1 MEYYSYDPDDYVVE
15 RTPCR
20 VAIALLNFHDAV
32 SRGTR
37 RCCWCRLPRYDTLA
51 FLLLHAGYV
60 SQWAFDYR
68 FYQAGGLSLV
78 DVGIVVAV
86 QQVALVLGRIIPLT
100 RMPCPSWKLPCV
112 RIPRGLRSFAP
123 LALVIATM
131 AKARGHFYAAAAA
144 QGFLVSAIAEA
155 VCPIDDVEISVWQG
169 CASHAIWTLVAVQ
182 VDYLRFDIGTVY
194 LTAAGCYAAVV
205 ICLLMVGRS
214 GRRRCCSSLAKR
226 VFRERDTTRG
236 SSDEDDGDSASSP
249 RDALSLPRLPGQSL
263 NSRLLWLA
271 FYAESSSRVAMTV
284 SSVSLQTAAI
294 LVRVAFPAV
303 VEVPCYQ
310 YVPSLPILLV
320 VRLLLEQLA
329 ASQASRWPQSCG
341 RLVFLFSGYIV
352 SSMALLLHFQT
363 YVHQGDL
370 CALHMMLAYAT
381 SLSCVAG
388 AVRPVW
394 ETHLAGFISAAMLV
408 WPVGRIGQFDAT
420 LAWASLALMLG
431 CSAATISLAASL
443 FRPTGMHVRFRRR
456 QPARLR

>member
-1 MEYYSYDPDDYVVE
+1 MVSIWL
-15 RTPCR
+15 RR
-20 VAIALLNFHDAV
+20 VAHEEVV
-32 SRGTR
+32 SPRFATQASHVSMR

-131 AKARGHFYAAAAA
+131 AKAR
-144 QGFLVSAIAEA
+144 
-155 VCPIDDVEISVWQG
+155 
-169 CASHAIWTLVAVQ
+169 